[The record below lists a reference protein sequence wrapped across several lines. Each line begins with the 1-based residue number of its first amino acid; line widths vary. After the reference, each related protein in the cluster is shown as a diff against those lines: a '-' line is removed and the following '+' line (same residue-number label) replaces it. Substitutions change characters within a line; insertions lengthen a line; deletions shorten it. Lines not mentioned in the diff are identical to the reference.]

1 MKVVTFIYH
10 DTEGTAKMVESV
22 KRFHE
27 IEVLRVSTFVPDHPL
42 KVYEYFLNC
51 TDELFCYADAADT
64 FFQRPL
70 KVPTDYLLW
79 STEKACF
86 PRPELASLHPETKSR
101 WKYLNNG
108 IYCGPTELI
117 REYYKK
123 YELYDVHH
131 MNGQEK
137 NMRAFLQ
144 AQEEGFPIKLDQ
156 NCDELQSIAFLDYDD
171 FVVEDGM
178 VVNKQNLTCPAVLHA
193 NGVSPMDWIYALW
206 PTERIK

>member
-10 DTEGTAKMVESV
+10 DTEGTQKMQESV

-27 IEVLRVSTFVPDHPL
+27 IEVLRVSGFVPDHP
-42 KVYEYFLNC
+42 KKIYEYYLDC
-51 TDELFCYADAADT
+51 KDDLFCYADAADT

-86 PRPELASLHPETKSR
+86 PRFELADEHPKTESR

-108 IYCGPTELI
+108 IYCGPVKLI
-117 REYYKK
+117 QEYYKK

-144 AQEEGFPIKLDQ
+144 ASKEGFPIKLDQ
-156 NCDELQSIAFLDYDD
+156 GCEELQSIAFLEYDE
-171 FVVEDGM
+171 FVVEEGM
-178 VVNKQNLTCPAVLHA
+178 IKNNILKTVPAVLHA
-193 NGVSPMDWIYALW
+193 NGVSPLDWVYAQW
-206 PTERIK
+206 PEGRTK